1 MSKFDNPYHGTKLGK
16 QMDLIVKA
24 IAKQYGVSTRS
35 IRYGVNQKFYP
46 NSITIGSKKFGTVYN
61 FLCAFA
67 VNSKNQLQNVYLL
80 NANEVS
86 EQLHIADSKG
96 HCGIVP
102 HDPFYKDEQTIVLFD
117 FVDLEKYKIQF

>member
-24 IAKQYGVSTRS
+24 IAGQYGVSTRS

-46 NSITIGSKKFGTVYN
+46 NSITVGSKKFGTFFN
-61 FLCAFA
+61 FLCAFE

-80 NANEVS
+80 NVNDVT
-86 EQLHIADSKG
+86 EQLHIAKDKG
-96 HCGIVP
+96 HCEIIP
-102 HDPFYKDEQTIVLFD
+102 HDPFYKNDQTIVLFD